1 MKELK
6 HLNKYFKK
14 YWFKLFLGI
23 IITVIARL
31 FQLIMPS
38 YVNNSI
44 TVVEQYIK
52 TEIEKYTAQELLME
66 YILIIVGAAI
76 LSGFFTFLMRQLI
89 INISR

>member
-1 MKELK
+1 
-6 HLNKYFKK
+6 
-14 YWFKLFLGI
+14 
-23 IITVIARL
+23 
-31 FQLIMPS
+31 MPS

-52 TEIEKYTAQELLME
+52 TEIEKSTAQELLME

-89 INISR
+89 INISRYIEYDLKNEIFDHIFTIF